1 MESHRQA
8 EGLNWEHPYFDNFN
22 SAFNPQTTINRENV
36 RSLELK
42 WTCELA
48 PANFQKKGAKSGSR
62 TSRPSRVQTIALVIG
77 GNAFVADGNNVLYSV
92 DAKTGSPRWS
102 FAAPLEGK
110 TEFGLVHTLNFHGGL
125 VYLVSSNCILYGLD
139 PASGALRFKM
149 GGIFPDG
156 AKGYSGRTAPSFF
169 HEMAITGAATPYE
182 VTARG
187 CVASCDLSTRKAGW
201 RWFSVPPAV
210 KGRKN
215 WDVEADKGNIKAYPD
230 DWGKTEFSGRGSVWS
245 QPVVDE
251 DAERVYFGTGDPDLF
266 LLEGSIVPGPLLYT
280 DCLVSLDPNTGKML
294 WYYQTTPHDVVSWDF
309 GWNTILA
316 EIQVDGA
323 KRKVAIGGTKG
334 NHVYVLDAE
343 TGRPVYAPV
352 RVGHNTTPL
361 NVNLGNDAD
370 MLRSLEPGVYCPGHG
385 GGINAGLAVA
395 YNNIYVS
402 SQRVEQRAEWQQ
414 GRYRG
419 KPMKT
424 IKLTNTDS
432 PQYSTISAIDA
443 GRGEIRWSFFLPNL
457 YQGAGLV
464 VSGGVLY
471 GVDRKGILYMLD
483 AMSGDLLRSDDLGG
497 AGSAGVSIAAAKGG
511 EMRLLVPVTGT
522 GGSPNKLLCF
532 GLP

>member
-1 MESHRQA
+1 MEIHRQA
-8 EGLNWEHPYFDNFN
+8 DGRNWEHPYFDNFN
-22 SAFNPQTTINRENV
+22 SAFNPQTEINSENV
-36 RSLELK
+36 LSLELK
-42 WTCELA
+42 WTCELT
-48 PANFQKKGAKSGSR
+48 PANFQKKRARSASR
-62 TSRPSRVQTIALVIG
+62 TSRHSRVQTSALVIG
-77 GNAFVADGNNVLYSV
+77 GNAFVADGNNVVYSV

-102 FAAPLEGK
+102 FAAPLEEEM
-110 TEFGLVHTLNFHGGL
+110 EFGLVHTLNSHGGL

-139 PASGALRFKM
+139 PVSGALRVKM
-149 GGIFPDG
+149 GGIFPNG

-182 VTARG
+182 TTARG
-187 CVASCDLSTRKAGW
+187 CVASCDISSKKVGW

-210 KGRKN
+210 KGPKN
-215 WDVEADKGNIKAYPD
+215 WDVEAHKGNIKAYPD

-251 DAERVYFGTGDPDLF
+251 EAERVYFGTGDPDLF
-266 LLEGSIVPGPLLYT
+266 MLEGSIVPGPLLYT

-294 WYYQTTPHDVVSWDF
+294 WYYQTTPHDVVSWDI
-309 GWNTILA
+309 GWNTVLA
-316 EIQVDGA
+316 EIRIDGA
-323 KRKVAIGGTKG
+323 KRKVAIAGTKG
-334 NHVYVLDAE
+334 NHVYVIDAE
-343 TGRPVYAPV
+343 TGKPVYAPV
-352 RVGHNTTPL
+352 TVGHNTTPL
-361 NVNLGNDAD
+361 NVNMGNNAD
-370 MLRSLEPGVYCPGHG
+370 MLRSLDTGVYCPGHG

-402 SQRVEQRAEWQQ
+402 SMRMEQRAEWQQ

-483 AMSGDLLRSDDLGG
+483 AMSGELLRSDALDG

-511 EMRLLVPVTGT
+511 DMRLLVPVTGT
-522 GGSPNKLLCF
+522 EGSPNKLLCF
-532 GLP
+532 GLT